1 VKEKKMRFGFMD
13 HLPCAEWQ
21 SEGQRYSD
29 ILGQIELGD
38 KVGFDTAW
46 LAEIHFFPNVSR
58 IASPLTVLAAAAQR
72 TERIRLGTAV
82 TLLPLHNPLKI
93 AEDAATV
100 DILSDGRLELGVGR
114 GAAPMMFTAY
124 NVPVEETRER
134 FEEALAVIRQAWT
147 SDRLTFE
154 GKYWRMQDLQVF
166 PRPVQKPHPPLRIAA
181 NSPETYTIA
190 GRLGLPIFATP
201 LIAGSMEKLREY
213 IGAHRDSLPSG
224 VKQDVAV
231 AFPVHAAPSREQ
243 ARREV
248 EPSVMHFFSFLE
260 QRRPDIQAL
269 PESYQSLQRAVD
281 RLAKITY
288 EEVEDLGAAF
298 GDPDYCVERVRALQ
312 REFGMN
318 EFICYFNQGGLVEP
332 AVVRRSMELF
342 AREVIPHCR

>member
-1 VKEKKMRFGFMD
+1 
-13 HLPCAEWQ
+13 
-21 SEGQRYSD
+21 
-29 ILGQIELGD
+29 
-38 KVGFDTAW
+38 
-46 LAEIHFFPNVSR
+46 
-58 IASPLTVLAAAAQR
+58 
-72 TERIRLGTAV
+72 
-82 TLLPLHNPLKI
+82 
-93 AEDAATV
+93 
-100 DILSDGRLELGVGR
+100 
-114 GAAPMMFTAY
+114 
-124 NVPVEETRER
+124 
-134 FEEALAVIRQAWT
+134 
-147 SDRLTFE
+147 
-154 GKYWRMQDLQVF
+154 
-166 PRPVQKPHPPLRIAA
+166 
-181 NSPETYTIA
+181 
-190 GRLGLPIFATP
+190 
-201 LIAGSMEKLREY
+201 
-213 IGAHRDSLPSG
+213 